1 MTRNTATALIAAA
14 GMALFAGSAQADT
27 VKLSNYTYAPA
38 KTVNTKIDLAGTS
51 LDRTYSGGAGEFTGT
66 WNGASFKTY
75 CLDLYEFF
83 HWNTSYTSYHL
94 VNIDPGKAFDMGRL
108 VTRYRAG
115 VDTSLES
122 AAFQIA
128 LWEITYE
135 NTGGYDLMS
144 GSFKETAADGG
155 VRTLAQSYLSDL
167 GSFSAVHVAKLESR
181 GYYDSYRRWVP
192 GQQDFL
198 VTTPVPEPSTYAM
211 MFAGLLGIG
220 LFARRRIQR

>member
-1 MTRNTATALIAAA
+1 MLRSIAAA
-14 GMALFAGSAQADT
+14 LAASGLAFASSAALADT

-38 KTVNTKIDLAGTS
+38 KNVNVSIDLAGSS
-51 LDRTYSGGAGEFTGT
+51 LDRVYAGGAGEFSGT
-66 WNGASFKTY
+66 WNGATFKTY

-83 HWNTSYTSYHL
+83 HWNTSYSTYHL
-94 VNIDPGKAFDMGRL
+94 VSLDPAKAFDMGRL
-108 VTRYRAG
+108 VTKYRAG

-135 NTGGYDLMS
+135 NTGIYSLTA
-144 GSFKETAADGG
+144 GSFKETAANDG
-155 VRTLAQSYLSDL
+155 VRTLAQSYLSNL
-167 GSFSAVHVAKLESR
+167 GSVSNVHVAKLASV
-181 GYYDSYRRWVP
+181 GYHSASGRWVP

-211 MFAGLLGIG
+211 LIAGLAGIG
-220 LFARRRIQR
+220 MFARRRRMG